1 MASEYLKQKAQKE
14 IEAEAPEKPV
24 VYTRKEKIKNW
35 LHYHWL
41 WIAIGAVLFTVG
53 GTMLW
58 NILGIGKVRPDY
70 VFAYVGR
77 EMISD
82 EQAAALEEAFAALG
96 TDVNGDGT
104 VTVELRRYTTRHSGD
119 TETVLYYNQATDAKL
134 IADVTAGESY
144 FFLTDDAYD
153 LQRSYLILANP
164 DGSEPDEDD
173 RDVSDKAFRLA
184 DCPALSGLDTAFSE
198 LYLGRRW
205 FSGKAA
211 NRHEADAAFW
221 DVLTKGANP

>member
-14 IEAEAPEKPV
+14 IEAEAPEKPI
-24 VYTRKEKIKNW
+24 VYTRKEKVMNW
-35 LHYHWL
+35 LRYHWL
-41 WIAIGAVLFTVG
+41 WLVIGAVLLTVG

-77 EMISD
+77 ETISD
-82 EQAAALEEAFAALG
+82 EQAAVLEEAFAALG
-96 TDVNGDGT
+96 TDVNGDGK

-144 FFLTDDAYD
+144 FFLTDDPYD
-153 LQRSYLILANP
+153 LQRSYLILANA

-173 RDVSDKAFRLA
+173 RDVSDKTLKVS
-184 DCPALSGLDTAFSE
+184 DCPALTELDAVFSG

-205 FSGKAA
+205 FSGKAI
-211 NRHEADAAFW
+211 NGHEADAALW